1 MATYLIAGGT
11 CVVAV
16 ALVPTVA
23 RILSKLLP
31 ANDKPGTPPVREAGK
46 TSGFKKVT
54 HDSAALKKAKNFD
67 TRGDALKLEAGEVTL
82 FYEFFGEGGLD
93 TIVLLSGAGIG
104 ADMFSVDKAA
114 YPDLGDDF
122 EKGVAAQ
129 LADKTGCRVLTI
141 DYRGHGRSSYASD
154 TAPSTDNTIALHAL
168 DIIAVLK
175 QLGLT
180 SGCHFVGTS
189 LGYLVSFA
197 VAGLEPSYVL
207 SISGH
212 GASLGPALG
221 LVGPQKPLSSRCLQ
235 RCLGSKFFA
244 TATEGAALVAP
255 KGLLFKV
262 FCYGPGM
269 DGFQK
274 AFVASGHTNLQEV
287 LPKLKIPVLT
297 MYPVHDAGFYPFS
310 NVEENAKL
318 MTSAKANVVKLETNA
333 KGTTCGHI
341 VPWELPKKYCEL
353 VAENIKKAK

>member
-1 MATYLIAGGT
+1 M
-11 CVVAV
+11 
-16 ALVPTVA
+16 
-23 RILSKLLP
+23 
-31 ANDKPGTPPVREAGK
+31 REAGK
-46 TSGFKKVT
+46 ASGFKKVT

-189 LGYLVSFA
+189 LGYLVSVA

-221 LVGPQKPLSSRCLQ
+221 LVGRRSRCRAACSAASAQSSSR
-235 RCLGSKFFA
+235 RRPRAPPSSRRRASSSRSSA
-244 TATEGAALVAP
+244 TARGWTASRRRSSRAATP
-255 KGLLFKV
+255 
-262 FCYGPGM
+262 
-269 DGFQK
+269 
-274 AFVASGHTNLQEV
+274 
-287 LPKLKIPVLT
+287 
-297 MYPVHDAGFYPFS
+297 
-310 NVEENAKL
+310 
-318 MTSAKANVVKLETNA
+318 TSRR
-333 KGTTCGHI
+333 C
-341 VPWELPKKYCEL
+341 CRS
-353 VAENIKKAK
+353 